1 MYTECW
7 DKNFLSLEAGSHT
20 AQAGLQ
26 VPCSRAP
33 DFQGWVGGRL
43 PRRLA
48 FSCLEPGSH
57 TVTRAGLELTAMEP
71 RLSQH

>member
-1 MYTECW
+1 MYTECR
-7 DKNFLSLEAGSHT
+7 DKNFLSFEAGSHT

-33 DFQGWVGGRL
+33 DFQGCWRAFATAPGS
-43 PRRLA
+43 

-57 TVTRAGLELTAMEP
+57 TVTQAGLELTAMEP
-71 RLSQH
+71 RLSQY